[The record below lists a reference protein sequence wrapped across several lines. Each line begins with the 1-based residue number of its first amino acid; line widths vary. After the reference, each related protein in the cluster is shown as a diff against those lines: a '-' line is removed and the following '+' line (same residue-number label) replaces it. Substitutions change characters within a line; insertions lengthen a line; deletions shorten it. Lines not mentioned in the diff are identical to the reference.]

1 LTNDFQL
8 IDGVLTIAPGTQYI
22 KSQQFSENPEIRK
35 LIIPDGV
42 GFMEDEAFAECEALE
57 EVILPEGLV
66 NISVAAFASCV
77 SLNKIN
83 IPSTVKSI
91 EDGAFLFC
99 ESLQSIELP
108 EGLEEIS
115 SLAFQSSGLESI
127 SVPATVKSI
136 GEEAFFEC
144 PSLMHA
150 DVLGHETRI
159 GLNAFGSNYAL
170 LSGFIAPGYP
180 QLEQSGSSE
189 LLYTL
194 LWCSCPEKHSEATT
208 KRAES
213 FIRSQEALIMER
225 ILKMNNIPA
234 MTGLAQ
240 RGLLAAANIDKYL
253 KAALSAGQTEIS
265 ALLLKAKAVSGSDEE
280 EFEL

>member
-22 KSQQFSENPEIRK
+22 KSQQFSENPDIRK
-35 LIIPDGV
+35 IIIPDGV

-77 SLNKIN
+77 SLRSIN

-99 ESLQSIELP
+99 ESLQSIQLP
-108 EGLEEIS
+108 LGLEEIS
-115 SLAFQSSGLESI
+115 SLAFQGSGLESVSI
-127 SVPATVKSI
+127 PATVKSI

-144 PSLMHA
+144 EALKHA
-150 DVLGHETRI
+150 DVLGKDTKI
-159 GLNAFGSNYAL
+159 GLNAFGSNYSL
-170 LSGFIAPGYP
+170 TSGFIAPGYP
-180 QLEQSGSSE
+180 QLEQSGSAE

-194 LWCSCPEKHSEATT
+194 LWCSCPERHDEATT

-234 MTGLAQ
+234 MTGLAE

-265 ALLLKAKAVSGSDEE
+265 ALLLKAKAKCASSAE

>member
-1 LTNDFQL
+1 MTNDFQL
-8 IDGVLTIAPGTQYI
+8 IDGVLTITPGTQYI
-22 KSQQFSENPEIRK
+22 KSQQFSENPDIRK
-35 LIIPDGV
+35 IIIPEGV

-77 SLNKIN
+77 SLRKIN

-99 ESLQSIELP
+99 ESLQALELP
-108 EGLEEIS
+108 DGLEEIA

-127 SVPATVKSI
+127 IIPATVKSI

-144 PSLMHA
+144 EALTHA
-150 DVLGHETRI
+150 DVLGRDTKL

-170 LSGFIAPGYP
+170 ISGYIAPGYP

-208 KRAES
+208 IRAES

-253 KAALSAGQTEIS
+253 KAALGAGQTEIS
-265 ALLLKAKAVSGSDEE
+265 ALLLKAKAKSASDAE